1 MRNKRRIAVLVFIF
15 ILLIIS
21 VINIRG
27 GYLEYKELGQNY
39 VSIFYTNL
47 KYQYSIMGI
56 NFIILYIIFYIA
68 GRGIKKGLKVF
79 FDEEK
84 KEMPKLPNKSIAL
97 IISSIV
103 SIIVSNIFT
112 PKIILYA
119 SNAAFGNVDPIFNLD
134 ISFYVFMEPLLKMI
148 MIYMISIFASL
159 IIYSTIYYI
168 IVFNKYFDGIDRETL
183 KKSYLIKH
191 IIRYIRI

>member
-27 GYLEYKELGQNY
+27 SYLEYKELGQNY

-134 ISFYVFMEPLLKMI
+134 ISFYVFMEPLLKM
-148 MIYMISIFASL
+148 L
-159 IIYSTIYYI
+159 IIYI
-168 IVFNKYFDGIDRETL
+168 ISIL
-183 KKSYLIKH
+183 
-191 IIRYIRI
+191 